1 MAVST
6 IIDYS
11 EFFKGGILMSECD
24 NCSHDNCSSCS
35 NKPEPT
41 EQDINIENFLAQ
53 VKHKLIVMSGKG
65 GVGKSTVAAD
75 IALILSQKG
84 FKVGLLDVDLHGPS
98 IAGILGL
105 TGIPLNIVGNKMLP
119 YKYNDNL
126 EVMTVQGLLTEN
138 DAALIWRGPVKIGVI
153 RQFLADT
160 QWSPLDYLILDCP
173 PGTGDEPLTVVQ
185 TIKDA
190 KAIVVTTSQEIA
202 LADVRKS
209 LNFCELANIPIAGIV
224 ENMSGFV
231 CPNCHSVHD
240 IFISGGGEKLAAENN
255 LLFLGKIPI
264 DPQIVESD
272 DDGDPLAK
280 LGVETASA
288 LENIVKKLM

>member
-1 MAVST
+1 
-6 IIDYS
+6 
-11 EFFKGGILMSECD
+11 MSECD

-35 NKPEPT
+35 SKPEPT
-41 EQDINIENFLAQ
+41 EQDINIEKFLTQ
-53 VKHKLIVMSGKG
+53 VKHKLVVMSGKG

-75 IALILSQKG
+75 IAVLLSKKG

-105 TGIPLNIVGNKMLP
+105 TGIPINVVGNKMLP
-119 YKYNDNL
+119 YQYNDNL

-160 QWSPLDYLILDCP
+160 QWSPLDYLIIDCP

-190 KAIVVTTSQEIA
+190 KAIIVTTPQEIA

-209 LNFCELANIPIAGIV
+209 LSFCNLANIPVAGII

-231 CPNCHSVHD
+231 CPNCHTVHY
-240 IFISGGGEKLAAENN
+240 IFKSGGGEKLAAENN
-255 LLFLGKIPI
+255 ILFLGKIPI
-264 DPQIVESD
+264 DPQVVESD
-272 DDGDPLAK
+272 DKGDPLAH
-280 LGVETASA
+280 LGPETTLALKGIVEK
-288 LENIVKKLM
+288 IV